1 MALSS
6 GDKILTLIDIFR
18 QTLDH
23 LQAIAA
29 HSQASNYA
37 TEQKAE
43 FLNRLGAV
51 RLQLDGLEA
60 TRLGQ
65 RDNANTA

>member
-1 MALSS
+1 MALSG

-18 QTLDH
+18 QTLDQ

-29 HSQASNYA
+29 RSQTSNDA
-37 TEQKAE
+37 AEKTAE

-60 TRLGQ
+60 RRLGQ
-65 RDNANTA
+65 TDTANIA